1 MFGEMMI
8 PRFKLAAFTAL
19 LFFALSVFP
28 IHAQTTTSSIQAMTG
43 WQTCATCGGKSGSTS
58 AAPHS
63 MTRFISS
70 PSLDGKSAKFW
81 LGGSTPYSDVIWW
94 KDLGGKQASNF
105 VYDLYFYLTS
115 PSAPQALEFDAN
127 DSINN
132 KWYVFGTECNYRQY
146 GQWRVWDTYDR
157 KWITTGIS
165 CGLAQAYKWNHLTLE
180 FQRVNGKAK
189 FISVTLN
196 GVKHYINRSYY
207 PKSNPGGYQTSVAF
221 QMDGNYKQTDFSV
234 WLDKVSLKYW

>member
-1 MFGEMMI
+1 MI
-8 PRFKLAAFTAL
+8 PRFKLAALTVL
-19 LFFALSVFP
+19 LFFSLTVFP
-28 IHAQTTTSSIQAMTG
+28 SHAQTTTSSIQTMTG

-58 AAPHS
+58 AAPHTL
-63 MTRFISS
+63 TRNISS
-70 PSLDGKSAKFW
+70 PSLDGKSTKFS

-105 VYDLYFYLTS
+105 VYDLYFYLTNS
-115 PSAPQALEFDAN
+115 AAPQALEFDVN

-132 KWYVFGTECNYRQY
+132 QWYVFGTECNYRQY
-146 GQWRVWDTYDR
+146 GQWRVWDPS
-157 KWITTGIS
+157 KHWVTTGIS
-165 CGLAQAYKWNHLTLE
+165 CPSAPTYKWNHLTLE
-180 FQRVNGKAK
+180 LQRASGKTK

-196 GVKHYINRSYY
+196 GVKHYINRTAY

-221 QMDGNYKQTDFSV
+221 QMDGNYKQTNFSV